1 MSEWLLWENS
11 RIGPSNTPTPGE
23 CCIRLSCCTSAL
35 CGFIYLWLS
44 QISFLGARSDCR
56 SSGSVAV
63 INASSLIVCCK
74 LNWAGTSCHCS
85 ATSCCIVCVLL
96 AGHCLLAV
104 CMSICLCEMHPPP
117 LPLIVGG
124 GSFVRGVGGL
134 SDQGEG
140 HTEGG
145 LRGLKGAIIQ
155 RTQWVLC
162 DGGCSDAV
170 GRGRGSCTPPL
181 SMFLDRRR
189 RRGSFKCFRWSMAA
203 GELIPDG
210 FGFPEMY
217 LFSFLRSSPC
227 FFNLH
232 PVLSLIWGA

>member
-96 AGHCLLAV
+96 ARHCLLAV
-104 CMSICLCEMHPPP
+104 CMSICLCEMHPPSLSLLEGEVLWGAWGAERP
-117 LPLIVGG
+117 GG
-124 GSFVRGVGGL
+124 GSHRGRAQGAEGCHYPADSMGALWRRVQRRGG
-134 SDQGEG
+134 
-140 HTEGG
+140 
-145 LRGLKGAIIQ
+145 KGAGLLHASPVNVFGQ
-155 RTQWVLC
+155 TE
-162 DGGCSDAV
+162 
-170 GRGRGSCTPPL
+170 
-181 SMFLDRRR
+181 
-189 RRGSFKCFRWSMAA
+189 AA
-203 GELIPDG
+203 WILQV
-210 FGFPEMY
+210 F
-217 LFSFLRSSPC
+217 
-227 FFNLH
+227 
-232 PVLSLIWGA
+232 